1 MSFYDGNASTN
12 RSSHYVNSATTS
24 NILTF
29 NQSSGNIKFE
39 CSNPSTNPDTNTK
52 YGSLITTSEDLATLS
67 VTATTSSKATPGDIV
82 FRKSSVNNGSDN
94 DYFTSMSTTD
104 PNSSYNQGF
113 RIRGAFS
120 LVDITTSYLAAS
132 NSVHT
137 IQYSLQS
144 NISSNNYFNSSNT
157 TNPVT
162 KSFSVYVDN
171 LGNPSSSFVGTPT
184 STQTSLVYNC
194 GVPSVKTFEISTGNV
209 NLNDI
214 NSIYKYLPT
223 GTIGSVVLPSS
234 SLIATTGTKTTT
246 TFLQLS
252 TSVVDSG
259 NYVWSPSTITNMYFT
274 APNLTSTT
282 EDIQT
287 KATNLRTSNVTNN
300 DTFTINMFCD
310 RNSFNL
316 SSSRINTTKCPTFYE
331 IDDPDNLD
339 NLTSLSFNQ
348 YTNHN
353 TLIENWTPL
362 FCNNAFRTTTNSGSY
377 YKDYSSFGYTTVDYS
392 STSAYDTTGAETA
405 AGYKWIVFVAS
416 GSSETNANSV
426 YNSISINGSPIRSN
440 SNVVAYIEKGGKW
453 GNISNG
459 VNFDSTSTWWDN
471 SPSNLSQTRGA
482 YEDGYGIRLA
492 NNVGSVVYFLIG
504 MKNNIQL
511 NLTK

>member
-1 MSFYDGNASTN
+1 MYLDP
-12 RSSHYVNSATTS
+12 
-24 NILTF
+24 TF
-29 NQSSGNIKFE
+29 IDN
-39 CSNPSTNPDTNTK
+39 NPSENP
-52 YGSLITTSEDLATLS
+52 L
-67 VTATTSSKATPGDIV
+67 
-82 FRKSSVNNGSDN
+82 
-94 DYFTSMSTTD
+94 
-104 PNSSYNQGF
+104 
-113 RIRGAFS
+113 
-120 LVDITTSYLAAS
+120 
-132 NSVHT
+132 
-137 IQYSLQS
+137 
-144 NISSNNYFNSSNT
+144 